1 MALQGINSQDP
12 EIAVGR
18 IYRIGENPAS
28 LAASASIPPVI
39 DRCAHVRDIRV
50 LCPMYRADRHMSRQ
64 ARIYIVNRR
73 RASPLQSGEHRA
85 PNQIAIAFAA
95 MGQLEEESR
104 QLDRQWTLR
113 RERARYE
120 AERARRQL

>member
-18 IYRIGENPAS
+18 IYRIGENLHPSPLRPRSRPSSIGAPTSVTSECFVRCIVPIDICRGKPAS
-28 LAASASIPPVI
+28 TF
-39 DRCAHVRDIRV
+39 
-50 LCPMYRADRHMSRQ
+50 
-64 ARIYIVNRR
+64 VNRR
-73 RASPLQSGEHRA
+73 RASSLQSGEHRA
-85 PNQIAIAFAA
+85 PNQIAITFAA